1 MAYLEI
7 TMKVDEANC
16 AAAADVYQ
24 QYKQPFLDTIN
35 GAQDKELL
43 VRADD
48 VQVLHRFSDAEAAQ
62 AYLSSELF
70 TQEVFAS
77 LSPLVSAEPE
87 VRVYETA

>member
-7 TMKVDEANC
+7 TMKVDEANR